1 MKKNPKSRFFSLAR
15 KIYEFSKIFLFST
28 IFFVFPY
35 FILFFLLI
43 SLIIYAE
50 KPSKLKKAICSFIFL
65 FFSQCSNFFLAVRT
79 NFSQVHSEEKELA
92 LEPFGISRGLRPLE
106 IPKLGSLAN
115 FFFLMNLLKIFLT
128 ARKNFLIGKREK

>member
-1 MKKNPKSRFFSLAR
+1 MKKILIIQIFLPSEKNLW
-15 KIYEFSKIFLFST
+15 IYEFSKIFLSSIIFSLLFIQ
-28 IFFVFPY
+28 IF
-35 FILFFLLI
+35 LM
-43 SLIIYAE
+43 IYAE
-50 KPSKLKKAICSFIFL
+50 NPPKLKKAICSFIFL

>member
-1 MKKNPKSRFFSLAR
+1 MNLPFHEFGGYPPFQTSKKSPVQFCVL
-15 KIYEFSKIFLFST
+15 YE
-28 IFFVFPY
+28 
-35 FILFFLLI
+35 
-43 SLIIYAE
+43 E
-50 KPSKLKKAICSFIFL
+50 KLKKIEKSNLFIYFSL
-65 FFSQCSNFFLAVRT
+65 FFSMLKFFSCRSNKFFPGSFGR
-79 NFSQVHSEEKELA
+79 KELA

>member
-28 IFFVFPY
+28 IFFVFDTNFYPI
-35 FILFFLLI
+35 F
-43 SLIIYAE
+43 LIIYAE

-92 LEPFGISRGLRPLE
+92 LEPFGISSGLRPLE